1 MVSNCYINNRDVIS
15 VRSTFLICLLKALA
29 DSADLMDLCSLDQ
42 IKHPV
47 YLKLCLQYS
56 VVLNLGKEKS
66 SAFQRLYLHVFV
78 LQ

>member
-1 MVSNCYINNRDVIS
+1 M
-15 VRSTFLICLLKALA
+15 LLKITSLPSISSLSSIIY
-29 DSADLMDLCSLDQ
+29 DVTLMDLCSLDQ